1 MHHYDLNHEKASVIP
16 VCSYVLKPL
25 LAALQGPLLE
35 LGTVPV
41 AIQQP
46 QKEEWCSN
54 SKTRREQEAWV
65 FLFSLKA
72 AIFLILSCI
81 FQTCSLHLSRWSP
94 GAYVREEFFLWLQW
108 RQDSVHKVL
117 KVVKTCNWCG
127 KIQSATRPP
136 ETKHMIK
143 RYQQVWISAD
153 SDISHSKFKKKQ
165 AQRLLQTKTMSDTC
179 LSTWIAILCI
189 KEQHS
194 AGMFPVSFMPT
205 CHAAPRV
212 QSNSITESLIHPSD
226 ELRCS
231 FLLHPIPTS
240 LITTQHW
247 QLIKVL
253 PIIDCYSSLA
263 T

>member
-143 RYQQVWISAD
+143 RYHRSEFQLTVTFHIQSL
-153 SDISHSKFKKKQ
+153 KKSRLRGSCRPKQ
-165 AQRLLQTKTMSDTC
+165 C
-179 LSTWIAILCI
+179 
-189 KEQHS
+189 
-194 AGMFPVSFMPT
+194 
-205 CHAAPRV
+205 
-212 QSNSITESLIHPSD
+212 LIHASAH
-226 ELRCS
+226 ELLFC
-231 FLLHPIPTS
+231 
-240 LITTQHW
+240 
-247 QLIKVL
+247 
-253 PIIDCYSSLA
+253 A
-263 T
+263 